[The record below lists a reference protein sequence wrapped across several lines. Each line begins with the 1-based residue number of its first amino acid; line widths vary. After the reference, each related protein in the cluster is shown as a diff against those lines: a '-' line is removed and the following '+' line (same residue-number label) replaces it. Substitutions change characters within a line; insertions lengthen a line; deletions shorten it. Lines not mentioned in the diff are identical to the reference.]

1 MATTMTVTPTDLSRV
16 ADLNADQL
24 EQLLDLAARTKEH
37 PDRWREALGGET
49 LAMLFE
55 KPSTRTRVS
64 FEAAAHR
71 LGMLPLA
78 LRPDEPQLGR
88 GEPIDDTGRVLSAY
102 VAAIV
107 IRTFSQRTVE
117 ELAAAASVPV
127 VNARTDE
134 HDPCQALSDLLTLRE
149 RFGRL
154 EGLKLAYVG
163 DGNNVA
169 NSLIEA
175 GALAGLEV
183 VVASPPGF
191 EPNLSGVE
199 VTTAPGE
206 AVAGAHAVYTDVWVS
221 MGDDARPK
229 WTRIGPPDGFT
240 EIWTRHGSEGEGERR
255 RQALAGYQVNAGLTA
270 LARPEAV
277 SLHCLPAHRGEEVTA
292 EVIDGPQ
299 SVVWQQAANRLP
311 TAQAALYALIAGE
324 WEDA

>member
-37 PDRWREALGGET
+37 PVRWREALGGET

-163 DGNNVA
+163 DG
-169 NSLIEA
+169 
-175 GALAGLEV
+175 
-183 VVASPPGF
+183 
-191 EPNLSGVE
+191 
-199 VTTAPGE
+199 
-206 AVAGAHAVYTDVWVS
+206 
-221 MGDDARPK
+221 
-229 WTRIGPPDGFT
+229 GPPDGFT